1 MKINL
6 IRKKLFWN
14 LLWIIPVVL
23 IYLTFSDLEDCQ
35 AMVIDTYEIHS
46 NIDIPAVLPLNC
58 YYDEEIDVRISVYIL
73 EGTLNLNRFKTMD
86 RYETIGLLSGRNL
99 LNENEIP
106 KSDKLSVAT
115 GDKWGRT
122 WTYVFEAK
130 TRRLWAE
137 LKY

>member
-1 MKINL
+1 
-6 IRKKLFWN
+6 
-14 LLWIIPVVL
+14 
-23 IYLTFSDLEDCQ
+23 
-35 AMVIDTYEIHS
+35 MVIDTYEIHS
-46 NIDIPAVLPLNC
+46 NIDIPAVLALNC